1 MLALL
6 GVFNMMEMEQPKKVW
21 KLKGSGVLIVSLYLY
36 QEDVFQCVGV
46 PLVRNAL
53 AGYNTSVVSY
63 GQVFKDFNRHKFC
76 I

>member
-1 MLALL
+1 
-6 GVFNMMEMEQPKKVW
+6 MMEMEQPKKEW

-63 GQVFKDFNRHKFC
+63 GQVIQGF
-76 I
+76 